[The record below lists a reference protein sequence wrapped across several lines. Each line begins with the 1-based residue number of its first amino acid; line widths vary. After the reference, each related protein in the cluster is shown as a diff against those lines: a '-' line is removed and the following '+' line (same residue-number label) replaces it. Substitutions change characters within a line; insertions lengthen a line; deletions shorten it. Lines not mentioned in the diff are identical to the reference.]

1 MNLIKNFLMG
11 KKQDVEK
18 RPHTFLDELK
28 LEAELYHYDKE
39 NIFKQEIFK
48 IKDSEIKILEYIE
61 MERLIRQIKVND
73 RVLYEEN
80 YSGNQLRELVIREN
94 TQRNNP
100 IFIERRSETGKIIS
114 KKVESNKQLRS
125 MFAENIT
132 KKDSNINLIL
142 SEDLHLYIN
151 MLDNRYD
158 IWSREKEQRKVCV
171 FNEDHNLIESKIE
184 SIKRIS
190 LLNGLMKLFEGK
202 KPLEYQE
209 NATFIAE
216 YKDDNIGRL
225 TILLNY
231 DRTLYTFFNNKNEKV
246 LEEEHKTGKRVGLKM
261 FEKGICR
268 YQEEYNL
275 EDKKV
280 SFYNKDGLLRLSNT
294 YKTTN
299 YEHYPFVREKELYP
313 ESKKNRKLLKEQ
325 REVQNFRLKFEI
337 AGKEIQILP
346 NKMSFYRDE
355 NNNQQMFLIRDVMT
369 ERECDRFASTVKLN
383 MEKLKLNEE
392 LEKKKEN
399 SFLNRITKRIKPA

>member
-61 MERLIRQIKVND
+61 MERLVRQIKVND

-100 IFIERRSETGKIIS
+100 IFIERRSETGEIIS

-125 MFAENIT
+125 MFGENIT
-132 KKDSNINLIL
+132 KKDSSINLIL
-142 SEDLHLYIN
+142 SEDLHVYIN

-158 IWSREKEQRKVCV
+158 IWSREKEQRKVYV

-209 NATFIAE
+209 NATFVAE
-216 YKDDNIGRL
+216 YKDDNIGKL

-231 DRTLYTFFNNKNEKV
+231 DRTLYTFFNTQNEKV

-313 ESKKNRKLLKEQ
+313 EGKKNRKLLKEQ

-383 MEKLKLNEE
+383 IEQLKLKEE
-392 LEKKKEN
+392 LERKKEN